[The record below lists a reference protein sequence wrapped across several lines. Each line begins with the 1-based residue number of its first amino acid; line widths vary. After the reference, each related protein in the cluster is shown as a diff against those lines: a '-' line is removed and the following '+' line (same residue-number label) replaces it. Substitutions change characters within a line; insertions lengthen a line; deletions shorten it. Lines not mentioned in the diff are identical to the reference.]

1 MQITA
6 VRTLTSVLQ
15 APQVSAAKS
24 GANCVLSW
32 VPPTPTGQSVIAGY
46 RVFRGTNPNNLLLLT
61 IINDPTQT
69 SITDTL
75 TGTQLYQ
82 VQAFDQY
89 QKGALSS
96 TVSIGVGT
104 RFAFAPGVHWQTGN
118 GERSNGVSDDTT
130 HMDSILL
137 LT

>member
-104 RFAFAPGVHWQTGN
+104 PVVVPTGHWMTVGGEDKFN
-118 GERSNGVSDDTT
+118 GFT
-130 HMDSILL
+130 
-137 LT
+137 